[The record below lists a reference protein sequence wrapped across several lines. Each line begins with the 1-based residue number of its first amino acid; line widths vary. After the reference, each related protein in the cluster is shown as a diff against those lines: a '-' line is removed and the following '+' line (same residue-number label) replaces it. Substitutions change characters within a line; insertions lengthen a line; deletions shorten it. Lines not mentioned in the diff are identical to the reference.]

1 MAMVSSTLL
10 CFQEAQEIV
19 LRSRSQSQQMSNGA
33 PPQPSS
39 ASRAHVRR
47 VDRSALDEDSNLSG
61 ERRRR
66 PPLHPTTN
74 RRRIF
79 LAPRG
84 GGGDLSAAG
93 PRGTNTV
100 ERSCGTGKKDSPGRS
115 QQRFRL
121 AAAAGALAGF
131 RGAGG
136 HTVAGR
142 SRHGDD
148 VGVLKTA
155 STTSRATPTP
165 KAPGRGNK
173 EPMAVGVTQPVSAAS
188 GPSFPRRGVA
198 APPLL
203 AAVWIGRS
211 TANSERSSS
220 TPIG

>member
-1 MAMVSSTLL
+1 METV
-10 CFQEAQEIV
+10 F
-19 LRSRSQSQQMSNGA
+19 RSHSQQMGQWRADATELGKPRARAASGSISTGRRGKAESN
-33 PPQPSS
+33 
-39 ASRAHVRR
+39 H
-47 VDRSALDEDSNLSG
+47 SG
-61 ERRRR
+61 DRRRR
-66 PPLHPTTN
+66 APLHPTTN

-84 GGGDLSAAG
+84 GGGGGGGDLSAAG

-100 ERSCGTGKKDSPGRS
+100 DRSCGTGKKDSPAGRS

-121 AAAAGALAGF
+121 ARAAGGALAGF

-155 STTSRATPTP
+155 STTSRATPTANAA
-165 KAPGRGNK
+165 APGRGNK
-173 EPMAVGVTQPVSAAS
+173 VLAAVGVTQPVSAAS
-188 GPSFPRRGVA
+188 GPSSLPRRRGGVA
-198 APPLL
+198 TPPLL
-203 AAVWIGRS
+203 AVVWIGRS